1 MTTGAVENAPSAAPA
16 HDIDLVARVL
26 ARARDDVLAEL
37 ERLFERRR
45 RTGYG
50 PLYDLLADYPFREGK
65 GLRPAI
71 CFAACRA
78 AGGRTEQAL
87 LSASALE
94 LFHNAFLV
102 HDDVED
108 GSEFRRGRVTLFQE
122 HGAPV
127 AINVGDATNVL
138 AMELLLANTTALGVR
153 KALLV
158 FREVERMARESA
170 EGQAIELGWIS
181 ARNFDL
187 RDRDYVRMAYKKTCW
202 YTVIAPL
209 RIGVICGSPPGPLA
223 PLDEDLVPL
232 IELGFL
238 AGIAFQIH
246 DDLLNLEA
254 DEALY
259 GKETSGDLWEGK
271 RTVMLLHF
279 MRTARGAERARA
291 LRLLLT
297 PRREKRPEEVAWL
310 LEAMIA
316 AGSLE
321 HGRRLALEYSE
332 QALRRDEAGLPLLGE
347 NDDRRF
353 LREMLRYVIERV
365 K

>member
-1 MTTGAVENAPSAAPA
+1 
-16 HDIDLVARVL
+16 
-26 ARARDDVLAEL
+26 
-37 ERLFERRR
+37 
-45 RTGYG
+45 
-50 PLYDLLADYPFREGK
+50 
-65 GLRPAI
+65 
-71 CFAACRA
+71 
-78 AGGRTEQAL
+78 
-87 LSASALE
+87 
-94 LFHNAFLV
+94 
-102 HDDVED
+102 
-108 GSEFRRGRVTLFQE
+108 
-122 HGAPV
+122 
-127 AINVGDATNVL
+127 
-138 AMELLLANTTALGVR
+138 
-153 KALLV
+153 
-158 FREVERMARESA
+158 MARESA

>member
-1 MTTGAVENAPSAAPA
+1 VVTVGVVDVRARGEDDVE
-16 HDIDLVARVL
+16 LVARILEQSRV
-26 ARARDDVLAEL
+26 DVLAEL

-108 GSEFRRGRVTLFQE
+108 GSQFRRGRVTLFQE

-158 FREVERMARESA
+158 FRDVERMARESA

-181 ARNFDL
+181 AQDFDL
-187 RDRDYVRMAYKKTCW
+187 GDRDYVRMAYKKTCW

-209 RIGVICGSPPGPLA
+209 RIGVICGSAPGPLA
-223 PLDEDLVPL
+223 MLDEDLVPL

-254 DEALY
+254 DETLY

-271 RTVMLLHF
+271 RTIMLLHF
-279 MRTARGAERARA
+279 VRSARGAERERA
-291 LRLLLT
+291 LQLLRT
-297 PRREKRPEEVAWL
+297 PRTKKRPDEVAWL

-321 HGRRLALEYSE
+321 HGRRAAVEYSE
-332 QALRRDEAGLPLLGE
+332 RALAHDETALPFLEE

>member
-1 MTTGAVENAPSAAPA
+1 MA
-16 HDIDLVARVL
+16 HDSELVSRILAQART
-26 ARARDDVLAEL
+26 DVLQEL
-37 ERLFERRR
+37 ELLFEERK

-78 AGGRTEQAL
+78 CGGRTEQAL
-87 LSASALE
+87 LSATALE

-108 GSEFRRGRVTLFQE
+108 GSEFRRGKITLMRAR
-122 HGAPV
+122 GVPV

-138 AMELLLANTTALGVR
+138 AIEPLLGNTMRIGTR

-158 FREVERMARESA
+158 FREIERMAREST
-170 EGQAIELGWIS
+170 EGQAIELNWI
-181 ARNFDL
+181 AEGRFDL
-187 RDRDYVRMAYKKTCW
+187 GDHDYVRMAYKKTCW

-223 PLDEDLVPL
+223 PLEDELTQLV
-232 IELGFL
+232 ELGFL

-254 DEALY
+254 DEGLY
-259 GKETSGDLWEGK
+259 GKESSGDLWEGK
-271 RTVMLLHF
+271 RTIMLLHYL
-279 MRTARGAERARA
+279 RTAMGADRERALA
-291 LRLLLT
+291 LLET
-297 PRREKRPEEVAWL
+297 PRREKQAEDVRWL
-310 LEAMIA
+310 LEAMRA
-316 AGSLE
+316 AGSLQY
-321 HGRRLALEYSE
+321 GRKLAIEYSQRALEVD
-332 QALRRDEAGLPLLGE
+332 ARGLPFFVD

-353 LREMLRYVIERV
+353 LREMLHYVIDRA

>member
-1 MTTGAVENAPSAAPA
+1 MSVGMTQETLRGAA
-16 HDIDLVARVL
+16 L
-26 ARARDDVLAEL
+26 
-37 ERLFERRR
+37 
-45 RTGYG
+45 
-50 PLYDLLADYPFREGK
+50 
-65 GLRPAI
+65 

-87 LSASALE
+87 LSATALE

-108 GSEFRRGRVTLFQE
+108 GSQFRRGRVTLFQE

-138 AMELLLANTTALGVR
+138 AMELLLGNTSALGVR

-170 EGQAIELGWIS
+170 EGQAIELGWIRS
-181 ARNFDL
+181 GRFELD
-187 RDRDYVRMAYKKTCW
+187 DRDYVRMAYKKTCW

-209 RIGVICGSPPGPLA
+209 RIGVVCGSAPGPLA
-223 PLDEDLVPL
+223 PLDDELTPL

-254 DEALY
+254 DETLY

-279 MRTARGAERARA
+279 IRTARGKARTRARKLLA
-291 LRLLLT
+291 TRGVKRL
-297 PRREKRPEEVAWL
+297 PRTWR
-310 LEAMIA
+310 
-316 AGSLE
+316 GCS
-321 HGRRLALEYSE
+321 
-332 QALRRDEAGLPLLGE
+332 
-347 NDDRRF
+347 RRF
-353 LREMLRYVIERV
+353 ARRGRSSTGGGSRSSRSVRSRSTRPGCRSSRRTATGASCV
-365 K
+365 RCCATSSSG

>member
-1 MTTGAVENAPSAAPA
+1 MA
-16 HDIDLVARVL
+16 HDEALVEAVLSDARLEV
-26 ARARDDVLAEL
+26 RAAL
-37 ERLFERRR
+37 ERLFDHHR

-50 PLYDLLADYPFREGK
+50 PLYDILADYPFREGK

-71 CFAACRA
+71 CFATCRA
-78 AGGRTEQAL
+78 AGGVTEQAV
-87 LSASALE
+87 LSAAALE

-108 GSEFRRGRVTLFQE
+108 VSQFRRGEATLFE
-122 HGAPV
+122 KHGVPI

-138 AMELLLANTTALGVR
+138 AMGLLLGNTRSIGVR

-158 FREVERMARESA
+158 MREVERMARKSV
-170 EGQAIELGWIS
+170 EGQAIELSWI
-181 ARNFDL
+181 REGRFDL
-187 RDRDYVRMAYKKTCW
+187 EDRDYVRMAYKKTCW

-209 RIGVICGSPPGPLA
+209 RIGLICGSPPGDGSPTPRTL
-223 PLDEDLVPL
+223 EHL

-238 AGIAFQIH
+238 AGIAFQIS

-271 RTVMLLHF
+271 RTVMLLHLV
-279 MRTARGAERARA
+279 RTARAHQRERI
-291 LRLLLT
+291 LRILTT
-297 PRREKRPEEVAWL
+297 PRRRKRPRDVAWL
-310 LEAMIA
+310 LEAMRD

-321 HGRRLALEYSE
+321 HGRALAAEYSE
-332 QALRRDEAGLPLLGE
+332 RAVGLDLAGTATLKD

-353 LREMLRYVIERV
+353 LREMLRYVIDRL

>member
-1 MTTGAVENAPSAAPA
+1 M
-16 HDIDLVARVL
+16 DLVARTL
-26 ARARDDVLAEL
+26 AQARSDVLGEL
-37 ERLFERRR
+37 ERLFERKR

-138 AMELLLANTTALGVR
+138 AMDLLLANTTSLGVR

-181 ARNFDL
+181 ESNFELD
-187 RDRDYVRMAYKKTCW
+187 DADYVRMAYKKTCW

-209 RIGVICGSPPGPLA
+209 RIGVICGGSPGPLA
-223 PLDEDLVPL
+223 PLEEELVPL

-259 GKETSGDLWEGK
+259 GKESSGDLWEGK

-279 MRTARGAERARA
+279 MRAARGAQRSQA
-291 LRLLLT
+291 LELLRT
-297 PRREKRPEEVAWL
+297 PRTKKQPKDVAWL
-310 LEAMIA
+310 LEAMID

-321 HGRRLALEYSE
+321 HGRRLALDYSRR
-332 QALRRDEAGLPLLGE
+332 ALAFDAAGLAFLHE

-353 LREMLRYVIERV
+353 LREMLRYVTERV